1 VVSLDGRILEKPR
14 DRAHAVEML
23 TALSGRTCAHPPCP
37 APPGLWAV
45 PAAIC
50 LCAYPCAWPPER
62 LRWLGRRHTVWSGVA
77 LLYRPGGAAHGAAT
91 AEPQELVF
99 AEETVVT
106 FAALPAAAIES
117 YVDSGEP
124 MDKAGC
130 ATRTLAQSSHLAFW
144 RPGAW
149 RLSRLASALLIEAG
163 ETFWGA

>member
-1 VVSLDGRILEKPR
+1 
-14 DRAHAVEML
+14 M
-23 TALSGRTCAHPPCP
+23 
-37 APPGLWAV
+37 
-45 PAAIC
+45 
-50 LCAYPCAWPPER
+50 
-62 LRWLGRRHTVWSGVA
+62 WSGVA

-91 AEPQELVF
+91 AKPQELVF

-130 ATRTLAQSSHLAFW
+130 ATRTLAQPSHLAFW

-149 RLSRLASALLIEAG
+149 RLSRLASVRGYGIQAAG
-163 ETFWGA
+163 GQFVSRIDGCFYNVMVSWNDLSSRRAAFSRRLWSLCCRDSRCIASQRGWRSLSRRATSCPPRDLMHAP

>member
-1 VVSLDGRILEKPR
+1 
-14 DRAHAVEML
+14 M
-23 TALSGRTCAHPPCP
+23 
-37 APPGLWAV
+37 
-45 PAAIC
+45 
-50 LCAYPCAWPPER
+50 
-62 LRWLGRRHTVWSGVA
+62 WSGVA
-77 LLYRPGGAAHGAAT
+77 LLYRPGGETPLAT

-106 FAALPAAAIES
+106 FAALPAAAIEA

-130 ATRTLAQSSHLAFW
+130 ATRTLAQPSHLAFW